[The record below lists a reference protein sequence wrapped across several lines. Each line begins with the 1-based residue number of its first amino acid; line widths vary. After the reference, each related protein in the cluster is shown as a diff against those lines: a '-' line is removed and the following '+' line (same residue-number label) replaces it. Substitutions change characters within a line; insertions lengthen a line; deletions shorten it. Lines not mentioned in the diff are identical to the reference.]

1 MDSEE
6 IAYLYRDVFESDRR
20 GALILE
26 DLVQRFSRPMVTKGG
41 IDAVLQSFAR
51 GGERNVVDHIVRQIN
66 RANGVRDTQE
76 GEQP

>member
-1 MDSEE
+1 MDSDEL
-6 IAYLYRDVFESDRR
+6 AYVYRDLFETDRR

-26 DLVQRFSRPMVTKGG
+26 DLVQRFSKPMVSKGG
-41 IDAVLQSFAR
+41 IDAVLQTYQR

-66 RANGVRDTQE
+66 RANGVREAE